1 MKGVEIKEQMKSHLH
16 LWIRNLGRR
25 CSDSFVVLHDDGLR
39 QIKIAQGQKR
49 GLWASRTSLESLPT
63 GATVDNRKKSELFN
77 GKSLPIGVK
86 STQREIHMCI
96 GLIQRPYF
104 VKESQT

>member
-25 CSDSFVVLHDDGLR
+25 CSDSFVVLHDDGSR

-49 GLWASRTSLESLPT
+49 GRIERPRKNLDFHQRCSGKIRFLSVSGASPVSEDRSQVLESNHS
-63 GATVDNRKKSELFN
+63 VS
-77 GKSLPIGVK
+77 V
-86 STQREIHMCI
+86 CI
-96 GLIQRPYF
+96 ARA
-104 VKESQT
+104 